1 MSARRIA
8 RELAIIVM
16 PQLPKNSEKLAK
28 VEISEIVDRA
38 IHMLV
43 DYAKQNLKDVNAML
57 TKAGNELVSIEV
69 EHGDNSKSS
78 GELAAVPLTT
88 AQVRDQL
95 STLEVSINMISEALD
110 IPEMALTANSTLLK
124 TNCKKCGHVDEIAIA
139 RPHKDDI
146 REFLFRL
153 IETYLENR
161 EIIDEYI
168 KRARTQWRMERM
180 VSIDRDILRLACAE
194 AFYLTDIPVNV
205 AISEAVELSHR
216 FADEKAAKFING
228 VLADLAEEAE
238 AVRRSA
244 RRKAYAERGGQGEP
258 AETADAAE

>member
-43 DYAKQNLKDVNAML
+43 DYAKQNLKDVDAML
-57 TKAGNELVSIEV
+57 TKANNELVNLEV
-69 EHGDNSKSS
+69 ENDASKSS
-78 GELAAVPLTT
+78 GELVAVPLTS
-88 AQVRDQL
+88 AQVREQL
-95 STLEVSINMISEALD
+95 NTLEISINMISEALD
-110 IPEMALTANSTLLK
+110 IPEMALTANSTIVK
-124 TNCKKCGHVDEIAIA
+124 TNCKKCGHAGEISVH
-139 RPHKDDI
+139 RPHTDDI
-146 REFLFRL
+146 REFVFRL

-194 AFYLTDIPVNV
+194 AFYMIDIPVNV

-244 RRKAYAERGGQGEP
+244 RRKAYAAGQVEAVD
-258 AETADAAE
+258 AEN

>member
-16 PQLPKNSEKLAK
+16 PQLPKNMEKLAK
-28 VEISEIVDRA
+28 VEITELVDRA

-43 DYAKQNLKDVNAML
+43 DYAKQNLQDVNAMVL
-57 TKAGNELVSIEV
+57 RASNQLDTLEI
-69 EHGDNSKSS
+69 DNAKTTDLSS
-78 GELAAVPLTT
+78 VPMTT
-88 AQVRDQL
+88 GQIREQL
-95 STLEVSINMISEALD
+95 STLETSINMISEALD
-110 IPEMALTANSTLLK
+110 IPEMALSASSTLFK
-124 TNCKKCGHVDEIAIA
+124 TNCKKCGHAGELLVE
-139 RPHKDDI
+139 RPYKDDV
-146 REFLFRL
+146 REFVFRL
-153 IETYLENR
+153 VETYIENK

-194 AFYLTDIPVNV
+194 AFYMADIPVNV

-244 RRKAYAERGGQGEP
+244 RRRAYAEKATGSD
-258 AETADAAE
+258 DASQVQ

>member
-16 PQLPKNSEKLAK
+16 PQLPKSSDKLAK
-28 VEISEIVDRA
+28 VEIADLVDKA
-38 IHMLV
+38 VHMLV

-57 TKAGNELVSIEV
+57 LKTSNELVALEV
-69 EHGDNSKSS
+69 EHEDNSRSTN
-78 GELAAVPLTT
+78 ELAPVPLTT
-88 AQVRDQL
+88 AQMREQL
-95 STLEVSINMISEALD
+95 STLETSINLISEALD
-110 IPEMALTANSTLLK
+110 IPQMALSASSSLIK
-124 TNCKKCGHVDEIAIA
+124 TSCKKCGNASEVSVQ
-139 RPHKDDI
+139 RPHEDDV
-146 REFLFRL
+146 REFVFRL
-153 IETYLENR
+153 VETYIENR

-194 AFYLTDIPVNV
+194 AFYMVDIPVNV

-216 FADEKAAKFING
+216 FADERAAKFING

-244 RRKAYAERGGQGEP
+244 KRRAYAEKSKNDSEN
-258 AETADAAE
+258 A